1 MDKTIVNE
9 TNILQV
15 FYDQF
20 NRPHHL
26 KPGESKT
33 IDIEAPVK
41 EEVIT
46 IMAGA
51 KKVLISGVGKNQ
63 LTLIINQEEK

>member
-1 MDKTIVNE
+1 MDKIIVNE
-9 TNILQV
+9 SNILQV

-20 NRPHHL
+20 NQPHHL

-33 IDIEAPVK
+33 IDVEAPTN

-46 IMAGA
+46 ITAGA

-63 LTLIINQEEK
+63 LTLLINQEGE

>member
-1 MDKTIVNE
+1 MLKTIVNE

-20 NRPHHL
+20 NQPHHL
-26 KPGESKT
+26 KPGESKS
-33 IDIEAPVK
+33 ISIEAPVE

-46 IMAGA
+46 ISAGA
-51 KKVLISGVGKNQ
+51 KKIIISGIAKQQ
-63 LTLIINQEEK
+63 LTLVIKQEK